1 MRLDAGKPDM
11 RKPIKF
17 ALYECDIP
25 FDTVTANSLDEFKDL
40 HFHDFDIKRYPI
52 VKWAEVVVK
61 EKGIYGA
68 VFNASNE
75 VTVKAFLNH
84 EIPFLAIEEIVDKL
98 MKEHKN
104 ISNPTFE
111 KIAESDK
118 KTRKNA
124 LILVKERRES
134 ND

>member
-1 MRLDAGKPDM
+1 M
-11 RKPIKF
+11 
-17 ALYECDIP
+17 
-25 FDTVTANSLDEFKDL
+25 
-40 HFHDFDIKRYPI
+40 

-61 EKGIYGA
+61 EKGTYGA

-75 VTVKAFLNH
+75 VAVRAFLNH

-98 MKEHKN
+98 MKGHKN

-111 KIAESDK
+111 KIAEIDK